1 MHGIGLFVLLIR
13 YRIFFNYLVDRIK
26 DMIESGGE
34 WISSVDLES
43 VIMDK
48 SVARQTPVFSIP
60 HPKLE
65 KRPVVAVVLKDGYN
79 GEVTEEAIISP
90 PRSWFAKWWLTD
102 HVLFM
107 NELPITGTLKV
118 MKRVL
123 RDIWI
128 EGKLKT

>member
-1 MHGIGLFVLLIR
+1 MVH
-13 YRIFFNYLVDRIK
+13 
-26 DMIESGGE
+26 
-34 WISSVDLES
+34 
-43 VIMDK
+43 
-48 SVARQTPVFSIP
+48 QTAVFGIP

-65 KRPVVAVVLKDGYN
+65 ERPVVAVVLKDGYK

-90 PRSWFAKWWLTD
+90 LRSWFAKWWLPD

-107 NELPITGTLKV
+107 DELPMTGTLKV

-123 RDIWI
+123 RGIWI